1 MSCYVLWNCVP
12 SCYAMQCNIVYSMS
26 VCFCMCIKGHHVC
39 QILNNLTLGESHA
52 NMTLGHRVPSSHGGK
67 SAKVRFSFWFLFWYL
82 KLLVSQISF
91 FKQQKVWEGMML
103 GMFSS
108 ISPPP
113 VEFTDFPV
121 FYPFKIGCEIV
132 LGFFFGAG
140 LGFFLDFLAGTICL
154 VFATVWNLNL
164 SFCMVFATFG
174 HVHLPFCM
182 GFTTCGHVHLPFC
195 MVFATFWHVHL
206 PFCMGFTTCGH
217 VHLPFCMVFA
227 TFWHVHL
234 PFCMGCSTCEHVHP
248 NIYRCGS
255 LGLDKKRVGG
265 IEGGR

>member
-12 SCYAMQCNIVYSMS
+12 SCHAMQCNIVYSMS

-121 FYPFKIGCEIV
+121 FYPFKISMSQSNYHPSKMKYGSIRHSDQCCWHPLKSMRHAHE
-132 LGFFFGAG
+132 LSQTYPPKKWENTGSPGFPLKLKWFKLRPGH
-140 LGFFLDFLAGTICL
+140 IY
-154 VFATVWNLNL
+154 L
-164 SFCMVFATFG
+164 SNTYKI
-174 HVHLPFCM
+174 L
-182 GFTTCGHVHLPFC
+182 
-195 MVFATFWHVHL
+195 
-206 PFCMGFTTCGH
+206 
-217 VHLPFCMVFA
+217 
-227 TFWHVHL
+227 
-234 PFCMGCSTCEHVHP
+234 
-248 NIYRCGS
+248 
-255 LGLDKKRVGG
+255 
-265 IEGGR
+265 

>member
-1 MSCYVLWNCVP
+1 M
-12 SCYAMQCNIVYSMS
+12 
-26 VCFCMCIKGHHVC
+26 
-39 QILNNLTLGESHA
+39 
-52 NMTLGHRVPSSHGGK
+52 
-67 SAKVRFSFWFLFWYL
+67 
-82 KLLVSQISF
+82 
-91 FKQQKVWEGMML
+91 
-103 GMFSS
+103 
-108 ISPPP
+108 
-113 VEFTDFPV
+113 
-121 FYPFKIGCEIV
+121 
-132 LGFFFGAG
+132 
-140 LGFFLDFLAGTICL
+140 GFFLGFLGWYHLPSVCNGLELEFVIL
-154 VFATVWNLNL
+154 HG
-164 SFCMVFATFG
+164 VFATFG

-206 PFCMGFTTCGH
+206 PFCMGFPTCGH

>member
-1 MSCYVLWNCVP
+1 MMQNTISDPQWNKKNWIP
-12 SCYAMQCNIVYSMS
+12 Q
-26 VCFCMCIKGHHVC
+26 
-39 QILNNLTLGESHA
+39 LNPWHFLLGLSTCWDKNTLT
-52 NMTLGHRVPSSHGGK
+52 K
-67 SAKVRFSFWFLFWYL
+67 
-82 KLLVSQISF
+82 
-91 FKQQKVWEGMML
+91 
-103 GMFSS
+103 
-108 ISPPP
+108 
-113 VEFTDFPV
+113 
-121 FYPFKIGCEIV
+121 GCEIV
-132 LGFFFGAG
+132 LGFFFEQVWE
-140 LGFFLDFLAGTICL
+140 FFLDFLAGTICL

-182 GFTTCGHVHLPFC
+182 GFTTCGN
-195 MVFATFWHVHL
+195 
-206 PFCMGFTTCGH
+206 

>member
-1 MSCYVLWNCVP
+1 
-12 SCYAMQCNIVYSMS
+12 MQCNIVYSMS

-132 LGFFFGAG
+132 LGFFFWAG
-140 LGFFLDFLAGTICL
+140 LGFFFGFLG
-154 VFATVWNLNL
+154 WY
-164 SFCMVFATFG
+164 
-174 HVHLPFCM
+174 HLPSVCNGLELEFVILHGICHIWACSPSILH
-182 GFTTCGHVHLPFC
+182 GIYYFTQI
-195 MVFATFWHVHL
+195 
-206 PFCMGFTTCGH
+206 FTD
-217 VHLPFCMVFA
+217 A
-227 TFWHVHL
+227 EAW
-234 PFCMGCSTCEHVHP
+234 
-248 NIYRCGS
+248 
-255 LGLDKKRVGG
+255 D
-265 IEGGR
+265 